1 MSSVILE
8 HLRAVAQGYVDQGK
22 PAGLITSAAGMSPE
36 RVITFLWLL
45 KGKSLMAMGQL
56 EEAEVLLRAALV
68 NAQKTE
74 ERFLLWRIHASFG
87 QLYQMMERME
97 IAEEEISTARSL
109 IMEIATT
116 VTDEE
121 LKHNFRQRAFEVI

>member
-45 KGKSLMAMGQL
+45 KGKTLVAMERM

-74 ERFLLWRIHASFG
+74 ERFLLWRIHASLG
-87 QLYQMMERME
+87 QLYQLTDRVE
-97 IAEEEISTARSL
+97 IAGEEISAAHML
-109 IMEIATT
+109 IEEMASTLP
-116 VTDEE
+116 DEE
-121 LKHNFRQRAFEVI
+121 LKHNFCQRAFEAL